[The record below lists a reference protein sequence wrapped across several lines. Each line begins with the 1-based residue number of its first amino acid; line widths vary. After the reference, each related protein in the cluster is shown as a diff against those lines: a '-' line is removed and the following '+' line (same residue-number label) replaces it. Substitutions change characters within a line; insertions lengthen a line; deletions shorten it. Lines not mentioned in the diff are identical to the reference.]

1 MKEPSRSCHG
11 EGHVR
16 EALFRGQP
24 SGSFRGMGG
33 GTRAWSG
40 PEQERP
46 VCLALSGKDRRYKPM
61 VKSGGGQRESE
72 RAVVPVIGVQHNAPG
87 GKGPHFDH
95 AGNEVTRQGMA
106 GSARSNYPGRSSP
119 AVPGDVPQ
127 PVFDGRASFG
137 NVRRLQRR
145 LWAAARQSDGR
156 RFHALFDRVCR
167 GDVLWEAWER
177 VRRNRGAAGVDRV
190 TLAYVEEVY
199 GVRRML
205 AGLQA
210 DLRAGT
216 YRPAPARRVDI
227 PKPDGSKR
235 PLGIPTVR
243 DRVAQQAAKL
253 VLEPVFEADFAPC
266 SYGFRP
272 RRSATQAMERLRTGF
287 IAGYQFV
294 AEFDIRSFFGTIDH
308 DRLLAEVGKRV
319 SDRRVL
325 RLVRLWLQAGVMEDG
340 SVTRTVAG
348 TPQGGVISPLLA
360 NIYLHV
366 LDTELGKR
374 GVGEL
379 IRYADD
385 GVVLCRSAAQAQAAL
400 AAVGDILKSLG
411 LELHPDKTKAVDL
424 RAGREGLDFL
434 GCHFHARMSGRLW
447 EQKRI
452 VRYYLHR
459 WPSQR
464 AMKRLREKIRDRT
477 GRNRAGRD
485 IREVIADLNP
495 VLLGWGNYFRTG
507 NAASKFRQAD
517 SYVIWRLT
525 RLMIKKRGRNLHAG
539 QLRQWDE
546 DWFSGHGLHRL
557 RGTIRYPKAA

>member
-1 MKEPSRSCHG
+1 
-11 EGHVR
+11 
-16 EALFRGQP
+16 
-24 SGSFRGMGG
+24 
-33 GTRAWSG
+33 
-40 PEQERP
+40 
-46 VCLALSGKDRRYKPM
+46 M

-72 RAVVPVIGVQHNAPG
+72 GAVVPGIGVQHNAPG

-106 GSARSNYPGRSSP
+106 GTARPNLPGGPPP
-119 AVPGDVPQ
+119 AVLEGQ
-127 PVFDGRASFG
+127 KSFG

-145 LWAAARQSDGR
+145 LWTAAKQSEER
-156 RFHALFDRVCR
+156 RFHALYDRVYR

-177 VRRNRGAAGVDRV
+177 VKANRGAAGVDRV
-190 TLAYVEEVY
+190 TLAYVEEEY

-216 YRPAPARRVDI
+216 YRPAPARRVEI

-253 VLEPVFEADFAPC
+253 VLEPIFEADFLPC

-272 RRSATQAMERLRTGF
+272 KRSATQAMERLRTGF

-294 AEFDIRSFFGTIDH
+294 AEFDICNFFGEISH
-308 DRLLAEVGKRV
+308 DRLLAEVARRV

-325 RLVRLWLQAGVMEDG
+325 KLVRLWLQAGVMTEAG
-340 SVTRTVAG
+340 FERTVAG

-366 LDTELGKR
+366 LDTGLAAR
-374 GVGEL
+374 RVGEL
-379 IRYADD
+379 VRYADD
-385 GVVLCRSAAQAQAAL
+385 GVILCRSEAQARAAL
-400 AAVGDILKSLG
+400 QAVGEILGSLG
-411 LELHPDKTKAVDL
+411 LQLHPDKTRVADL
-424 RAGREGLDFL
+424 RQGREGFDFL

-452 VRYYLHR
+452 IRYYLHR

-464 AMKRLREKIRDRT
+464 AMKRLREKVRDRT
-477 GRNRAGRD
+477 GRNRAGAD

-495 VLLGWGNYFRTG
+495 VLRGWGNYFRTG
-507 NAASKFRQAD
+507 NAAAKFRQVD
-517 SYVIWRLT
+517 WYVVGRL
-525 RLMIKKRGRNLHAG
+525 RGLMVKKRGRNLHAG
-539 QLRQWDE
+539 QTQAWTEQW
-546 DWFSGHGLHRL
+546 FNGHGLHRL
-557 RGTIRYPKAA
+557 RGTIRYPRAA